1 MMMLRSGRLTGTRG
15 IFETC
20 PDGMRRWSLYIKP
33 SEQKEAEAM
42 LRGEIPIQV
51 DEQEMNKWLNDP
63 NRDDRPS
70 PQDIA
75 LARTM
80 CIAAGQYRGITGWGG
95 LSFEMKA
102 QLGAAHCLGHYSS
115 KCDISMPLCTSWD
128 CAWRRDQ
135 CVLKHHGLPCFPS

>member
-1 MMMLRSGRLTGTRG
+1 MMMLRSGRLTETRG
-15 IFETC
+15 ILEYM
-20 PDGMRRWSLYIKP
+20 PDGGRHWSLYIKP
-33 SEQKEAEAM
+33 SEQKEAQAM

-80 CIAAGQYRGITGWGG
+80 CIASGQYRGTTEWP
-95 LSFEMKA
+95 
-102 QLGAAHCLGHYSS
+102 
-115 KCDISMPLCTSWD
+115 DRWSMSGSL
-128 CAWRRDQ
+128 
-135 CVLKHHGLPCFPS
+135 LK